1 MKILHYSEIFG
12 IPEFLDSGRKSW
24 TLDSECWTLDAALW
38 TLESGRW
45 NLEAGLW
52 TLDSG
57 PWTLSFT
64 VVEQNQNSV
73 SDFA

>member
-12 IPEFLDSGRKSW
+12 IPEFLDSGWKSW
-24 TLDSECWTLDAALW
+24 TLDSECWTLDAGVW
-38 TLESGRW
+38 T
-45 NLEAGLW
+45 LEAGLW